1 MDFLPEIHIGPYKVP
16 KVPLELELWT
26 GKSVEVPPGS
36 IVFNVHTWPELWKIR
51 FSLSLV
57 LGWIFKRTVGLNFIF
72 QKRTTSAEAGDKYL
86 SSIAGADIWTA

>member
-26 GKSVEVPPGS
+26 GKKVEVPTGS
-36 IVFNVHTWPELWKIR
+36 IVFNIHTWPDLWKIR

-57 LGWIFKRTVGLNFIF
+57 LGWIFKRTVGLNLVF
-72 QKRTTSAEAGDKYL
+72 QKRGAEEFAGKYVR
-86 SSIAGADIWTA
+86 SVAGADIWTA